1 VGRLRIPPE
10 PLATG
15 NDRFHWLLH
24 RLRLSNQFL
33 SQSSA
38 LSRSWIVV
46 VSTYFRSFH
55 YTTKK
60 QSLVYGI
67 SYPVQLLNNAVLTEN
82 ITTAV

>member
-1 VGRLRIPPE
+1 MIDFIGCCIGCV
-10 PLATG
+10 
-15 NDRFHWLLH
+15 
-24 RLRLSNQFL
+24 SNQFL

-38 LSRSWIVV
+38 LSHSWIVV
-46 VSTYFRSFH
+46 VSTSFRSFH

-67 SYPVQLLNNAVLTEN
+67 SYPEQLLNNAVLTEN